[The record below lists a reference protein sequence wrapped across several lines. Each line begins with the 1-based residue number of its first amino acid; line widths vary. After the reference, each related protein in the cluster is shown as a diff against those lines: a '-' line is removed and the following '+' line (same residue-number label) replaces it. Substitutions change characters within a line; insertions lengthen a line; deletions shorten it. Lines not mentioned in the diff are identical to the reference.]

1 VEVKGVWASQPEE
14 AEAVVS
20 QLEGKVEEAV
30 VSRPQ
35 EVAVVVEVVEVEVV
49 AAEV

>member
-1 VEVKGVWASQPEE
+1 MEVKGVWASQPEE
-14 AEAVVS
+14 AEAWVS
-20 QLEGKVEEAV
+20 QLEEAV

-35 EVAVVVEVVEVEVV
+35 EVAVVEVVEVEVV

>member
-1 VEVKGVWASQPEE
+1 MQVKEVWASQPEE
-14 AEAVVS
+14 AEARVS
-20 QLEGKVEEAV
+20 QLGGKVEEAV

-35 EVAVVVEVVEVEVV
+35 EVAVVVEVVEVAVV

>member
-1 VEVKGVWASQPEE
+1 MEVKGVWASRPEE
-14 AEAVVS
+14 AEAWVS

-30 VSRPQ
+30 VSGPR
-35 EVAVVVEVVEVEVV
+35 EAAVVVEVAEVEVV